1 MSYYPPPPPPGYG
14 APPPPPPV
22 PQPGYG
28 PAGVPTYRV
37 TDSGA
42 VVALI
47 VGIAS
52 IVLLC
57 ACQPAALVA
66 GGVALFVGLSARRRI
81 NASAGA
87 VAGDGLAMGGVVTGA
102 IGGALGA
109 IFTVVIIGYF
119 VLIAV
124 GVASGGFPLPSPTP

>member
-1 MSYYPPPPPPGYG
+1 MSYYPPPPPGFG
-14 APPPPPPV
+14 VTPPPPGPP
-22 PQPGYG
+22 PGDF
-28 PAGVPTYRV
+28 PAGVPPYRV

-42 VVALI
+42 VVALV

-66 GGVALFVGLSARRRI
+66 GGVALFVGLSARSRI
-81 NASAGA
+81 GASAGA
-87 VAGDGLAMGGVVTGA
+87 VAGDGLAIGGVVTGA

-109 IFTVVIIGYF
+109 IFTVVLIGYI

-124 GVASGGFPLPSPTP
+124 GVASGGFPVTSPTP